1 MIQNVYI
8 PRKLSLV
15 SGRASSL

>member
-8 PRKLSLV
+8 HMCATAIMHDR
-15 SGRASSL
+15 